1 MSNATHTLAPLNL
14 DSVTELAKAYAN
26 DIKAE
31 RHITGRRVVIVHA
44 LLETHGLKG
53 KDAAA
58 KLKITPGAISHQ
70 KAAYTLASL
79 VNVPIRES
87 AAESLATINSVCN
100 GDGINKDAR
109 NAGFKALA
117 LELDGKRATVAQLK
131 KLVADIAA
139 FKPAKVTRAPRPNGG
154 NPPTEP
160 ATTESA
166 TPAATH
172 DGVEATRAVPTI
184 RGLIAEL
191 DSLLSRITDSAV
203 LATELERV
211 QRMIDRHDTALT
223 ATIVEGEAKRA
234 ARAAKIA
241 S

>member
-26 DIKAE
+26 DTKVE
-31 RHITGRRVVIVHA
+31 RHVTGRRVVIVHA

-58 KLKITPGAISHQ
+58 KLKITPGAISQQ

-87 AAESLATINSVCN
+87 AAESLATINTVCTGN
-100 GDGINKDAR
+100 GIDKDAR

-131 KLVADIAA
+131 KLVADIQA

-160 ATTESA
+160 ATPAA
-166 TPAATH
+166 TPAGTH

-191 DSLLSRITDSAV
+191 DSLLSRITDSAY

-223 ATIVEGEAKRA
+223 ASIVEGETKRA

-241 S
+241 V